1 MCNGF
6 QLIAASSFL
15 FRISCFISSAIFAS
29 SSFLFRISCFISSAI
44 FGLKLSMLQ
53 SAKRLEGDVKS
64 SRLLPPSV
72 HDIIMSLWCKI
83 SESGRF
89 MFLSPLLWYTFDDV
103 CILLFVVQSYFVVSL
118 FAPLLLMIC
127 WYSLYLDISW
137 VCEWCLWTEAPA
149 AAWSDLWIILLLWK
163 TI

>member
-6 QLIAASSFL
+6 QLIAA
-15 FRISCFISSAIFAS
+15 

-72 HDIIMSLWCKI
+72 NDIIMSLMQELRKWTFYVSFSSSLIHFWWCLYSSI
-83 SESGRF
+83 CCPIILCSFIVCSSSSYDLLIF
-89 MFLSPLLWYTFDDV
+89 SLSWYILSMRTVLVDRSTSSMKWSLV
-103 CILLFVVQSYFVVSL
+103 ILLQ
-118 FAPLLLMIC
+118 
-127 WYSLYLDISW
+127 
-137 VCEWCLWTEAPA
+137 LWN
-149 AAWSDLWIILLLWK
+149 